1 MAEYTPYFVQ
11 DVITNNLQAAEDA
24 VRYAEFKMHEI
35 ANAYTDIQNDVP
47 TNRYVDVNIGA
58 NANIVWPN
66 AVGTVASPV
75 EPNYASEVPST
86 ISVGSVTTP
95 GEVWVDTRPQFNV
108 DLSSIP
114 QALPASEVGAVAVL
128 EPLPLIEVAI
138 PMMDVALLTA
148 DFSFTET
155 PYTPQLADDVRINLE
170 RVLGGDM
177 GIPQSYWD
185 DLWTEVSN
193 DLARQQTGALRQARN
208 RGAAT
213 HWGLPTET
221 VLVASR
227 AIADEG
233 QRKLTQVRLEQA
245 KQQAVFAREDFWQAI
260 GQAIA
265 YENQWLAFHN
275 QVQAR
280 ALTAAEQT
288 YGLRVQV
295 HNANINRYNAM
306 LEGAKLD
313 GSIDDLKVQRV
324 LKKHSSELSA
334 NTLELE
340 QDKTVLQRF
349 LAGWQGYTANTDAQ
363 IKSVGEQVRW
373 WNGQTDAHSRY
384 ETLKLEKAK
393 IDVQNYSAIL
403 AKIEAVSRATASV
416 LGART
421 GVSQFQLANQVSTF
435 DTDTKKN
442 AAELDK
448 TRITLA
454 AQEANTKLQIAQTEW
469 LSGQGNTLLNNLA
482 QLAVGLAQSWITV
495 SDVNL
500 GATAS
505 ESISSSTTASRNEQK
520 VW

>member
-1 MAEYTPYFVQ
+1 MAYTPDFVQ
-11 DVITNNLQAAEDA
+11 NVISSNLQEAEDA
-24 VRYAEFKMHEI
+24 VRYAENKMNEI
-35 ANAYTDIQNDVP
+35 AAVYSDIQNDVP

-66 AVGTVASPV
+66 SVGITTSPV
-75 EPNYASEVPST
+75 EPDYAPLVPAT
-86 ISVGSVTTP
+86 ISVGGVTVP
-95 GEVWVDTRPQFNV
+95 GQIAVDTRPQWNV
-108 DLSSIP
+108 DLSDTP
-114 QALPASEVGAVAVL
+114 PDLPASEVGDVAVL
-128 EPLPLIEVAI
+128 DPLPLIEVAI
-138 PMMDVALLTA
+138 PSMDVALLTF
-148 DFSFTET
+148 DFTFTET
-155 PYTPQLADDVRINLE
+155 PYVPQLSDDVKTELE

-193 DLARQQTGALRQARN
+193 DLARQQAGAQRQARN

-213 HWGLPTET
+213 YWGLPTET

-245 KQQAVFAREDFWQAI
+245 KQQAVFAREDFWQAV

-288 YGLRVQV
+288 YGLKVQV
-295 HNANINRYNAM
+295 HNANISRYNAM

-324 LKKHSSELSA
+324 LKKHASQLSA

-349 LAGWQGYTANTDAQ
+349 LAGWQGYTANTSAQ
-363 IKSVGEQVRW
+363 ISAAGEQVKW

-384 ETLKLEKAK
+384 ETLKLEKSK
-393 IDVQNYSAIL
+393 IDVQNYSAVL
-403 AKIEAVSRATASV
+403 AKIEAISRATASV
-416 LGART
+416 LTART
-421 GVSQFQLANQVSTF
+421 GVSQWQLENQVSAF

-454 AQEANTKLQIAQTEW
+454 AQEANAKLQIAQTEW

-495 SDVNL
+495 SDVSL
-500 GATAS
+500 GASAS
-505 ESISSSTTASRNEQK
+505 ESVSNSTTASRNEER